1 MPIGIFL
8 DLSKAFDTIDHAIL
22 LSKLE
27 HYGVDGIPLQ
37 LVKNYLTNRKQY
49 VKLNEVNSNLLPIN
63 TGVPQ
68 GSILG
73 PLLFII
79 YINDFARASSIF
91 DFICYADDTTLFSRG
106 RGGIATYRGMSAHPI
121 IGGSALYL
129 ALKLCHKVAHNPN
142 IDLLILTFACTYINK
157 MLCLKMCFFTKIA
170 IMCVAHLHSG
180 IVYYKLCRERSYAFS
195 N

>member
-1 MPIGIFL
+1 MHYLPQQQSQPTNMPFN
-8 DLSKAFDTIDHAIL
+8 S
-22 LSKLE
+22 
-27 HYGVDGIPLQ
+27 
-37 LVKNYLTNRKQY
+37 
-49 VKLNEVNSNLLPIN
+49 LNPPTYHGYHFSLPAYRSSNLSRPAYRANNLSLP
-63 TGVPQ
+63 
-68 GSILG
+68 
-73 PLLFII
+73 
-79 YINDFARASSIF
+79 
-91 DFICYADDTTLFSRG
+91 RG

-121 IGGSALYL
+121 IGGSPLYL

-157 MLCLKMCFFTKIA
+157 KLCLKMCFFTKIA

>member
-1 MPIGIFL
+1 MRAAAPSTL
-8 DLSKAFDTIDHAIL
+8 ARYAIL
-22 LSKLE
+22 CTRSNSSTNA
-27 HYGVDGIPLQ
+27 HRGWA
-37 LVKNYLTNRKQY
+37 VKQHC
-49 VKLNEVNSNLLPIN
+49 V
-63 TGVPQ
+63 
-68 GSILG
+68 
-73 PLLFII
+73 
-79 YINDFARASSIF
+79 
-91 DFICYADDTTLFSRG
+91 CRG

-121 IGGSALYL
+121 IGGGALYL

-157 MLCLKMCFFTKIA
+157 KLCLKMCFFTKIA